1 MTRSGRA
8 YTPAKT
14 RNYESDIRVLAK
26 QEMRG
31 RAPMDGPIKLIVV
44 AHMPIPQSWPKWKVG
59 LCFTAGVSVAATN
72 KPDFDNLA
80 KIIDG
85 LNKVVWLDDSQIIE
99 CTIRKLYSNR
109 PRLEIAVEH
118 DADAVHAKTMRKPQ
132 PRIKKRQNA

>member
-31 RAPMDGPIKLIVV
+31 RAPMEGPIYLTV
-44 AHMPIPQSWPKWKVG
+44 AAYLPIPQSWPAWKRELVTEDKALVG
-59 LCFTAGVSVAATN
+59 ATN

-85 LNKVVWLDDSQIIE
+85 LNKVVWLDDSQIVI
-99 CTIRKLYSNR
+99 CTISKRYSMR
-109 PRLEIAVEH
+109 PRLVIGVEH
-118 DADAVHAKTMRKPQ
+118 DANAIHAKTTRKPKYL
-132 PRIKKRQNA
+132 P